1 MAASGNYKTL
11 PDEKKLIPS
20 AIGARQSKEELHA
33 ELAKLAGLG
42 K

>member
-1 MAASGNYKTL
+1 MAASGNYRTL

-20 AIGARQSKEELHA
+20 VIGHEQSRDQILA
-33 ELAKLAGLG
+33 ELAKLGSLG